1 RRTSP
6 GSARWPSE
14 SRRSSAADCARSGAD
29 RIRNPRRARP
39 FGAAILPDAGGALR
53 SRPPPPAPT
62 VARLRCPV
70 RSRVSTAGDRV
81 TSNVG
86 QNYPYTS
93 ESASERAAA
102 IERLVAE
109 REGLAAPLAAET
121 PPPDANDRW
130 WVWKCPTKGCP
141 GLLHV
146 AGYALDKHALFVVC
160 DGTCGKT
167 FLR

>member
-1 RRTSP
+1 
-6 GSARWPSE
+6 
-14 SRRSSAADCARSGAD
+14 
-29 RIRNPRRARP
+29 
-39 FGAAILPDAGGALR
+39 
-53 SRPPPPAPT
+53 
-62 VARLRCPV
+62 
-70 RSRVSTAGDRV
+70 V

-93 ESASERAAA
+93 ETAAERAATIA
-102 IERLVAE
+102 RLVSE
-109 REGLAAPLAAET
+109 RDGLAATLAAESS
-121 PPPDANDRW
+121 PPDENDRW
-130 WVWKCPTKGCP
+130 WVWKCPIKGCP